1 VSEEPGA
8 GRLLSSAAGSLI
20 VALASASLVLG
31 DAGAASAFVVSTP
44 RKLQADELA
53 TVRLF
58 QENTP
63 SVVYI
68 TNLAV
73 RWASLSPSLAC
84 PSRLSRR
91 VPGALSSS

>member
-1 VSEEPGA
+1 
-8 GRLLSSAAGSLI
+8 
-20 VALASASLVLG
+20 
-31 DAGAASAFVVSTP
+31 
-44 RKLQADELA
+44 LQSDELA

-73 RWASLSPSLAC
+73 KYVSFFFFS
-84 PSRLSRR
+84 
-91 VPGALSSS
+91 

>member
-1 VSEEPGA
+1 
-8 GRLLSSAAGSLI
+8 
-20 VALASASLVLG
+20 
-31 DAGAASAFVVSTP
+31 
-44 RKLQADELA
+44 LQSDELA

-73 RWASLSPSLAC
+73 RYVLLCLAHKH
-84 PSRLSRR
+84 
-91 VPGALSSS
+91 VFVFVFFV